1 MAATVPLDY
10 HAPTPS
16 RGGTV
21 ARAKRTERA
30 DARRRHR
37 ADVAAAQAAADEA
50 AAAAA
55 AGDPSG
61 EAVPATGY
69 GRKSRP
75 DGAANQKPPTPQRL
89 GFVAAMRSSYQ
100 VADVRGDLRSLPM
113 LLRSR
118 SFLIPAGLSLVSF
131 VVALVT
137 VNTPNTVTVLLVTL
151 FLGPLPIG
159 SIYAAGA
166 LAPKASWLM
175 GGIASLIGTI
185 GLVSYALIGTSV
197 ISGSASPQL
206 TDVLYALSFYTVF
219 GAVIGAG
226 LGFYRRLL
234 RAMNPTPERSGAKSK
249 PKPGTKAG
257 ARAH

>member
-1 MAATVPLDY
+1 M
-10 HAPTPS
+10 
-16 RGGTV
+16 

-37 ADVAAAQAAADEA
+37 ADLAAAQAAADEA

-55 AGDPSG
+55 AEDPSG
-61 EAVPATGY
+61 SAAPATGY
-69 GRKSRP
+69 SRKARP
-75 DGAANQKPPTPQRL
+75 DATTSQKRAPAPQRM
-89 GFVAAMRSSYQ
+89 GFIAAMRSSYQ

-118 SFLIPAGLSLVSF
+118 SFLIPTGLSIASF

-137 VNTPNTVTVLLVTL
+137 VGTTNTITVLLVTL

-175 GGIASLIGTI
+175 GGIASLIGTA
-185 GLVSYALIGTSV
+185 GLIAYALIGSSV
-197 ISGSASPQL
+197 VAGTAAPQL
-206 TDVLYALSFYTVF
+206 TDILYALSFYTVF

-234 RAMNPTPERSGAKSK
+234 RAMNPTPDRPGTKAK